1 MNRSD
6 RLSMRPVTLDDVAAR
21 AGVSAKTVSRVV
33 NRDARVSP
41 GTRERVEAA
50 ISQTG
55 YRPNLAARSLA
66 TARSHLIGMFT
77 PTSGLSHFF
86 GELTHGA
93 IRACRAHHHN
103 LVIEEF
109 DIGAPCAAETYRAGL
124 RNLRCDGI
132 ILPSPVCDDMAL
144 LDALDEDGVRYVR
157 ISPAKEIGR
166 APAIISDHSSGASAV
181 ARHFWALGCR
191 TFGVVTGLPHQASSA
206 LRRDGFVGQI
216 IREGG
221 SLDDIQII
229 EMAELLKELRGDG
242 RSGIDLGR
250 LAGERLLHD
259 AARPDAVFAYNDEL
273 AAGIVTKARDLGIDV
288 PDQLCVAGFDDSD
301 AARLCWPPLTTV
313 RQPILSIAA
322 RAVEILTNPTAWTG
336 EALIYPVELIERA
349 SSRRG
354 KA

>member
-1 MNRSD
+1 
-6 RLSMRPVTLDDVAAR
+6 MRPVTLDDVAAR

-33 NRDARVSP
+33 NGDARVSAE
-41 GTRERVEAA
+41 TRTRVEAA
-50 ISQTG
+50 VLQTG

-77 PTSGLSHFF
+77 PTSGLSNFF

-109 DIGAPCAAETYRAGL
+109 DIGAPRAAETYRLGL
-124 RNLRCDGI
+124 RNLRCDGV
-132 ILPSPVCDDMAL
+132 ILPSPVCDDMEL

-157 ISPAKEIGR
+157 ISPAKEISR
-166 APAIISDHSSGASAV
+166 APAIISDHAAGAGAV

-191 TFGVVTGLPHQASSA
+191 TFGVVTGLPHQASSP

-221 SLDDIQII
+221 HLDDIQII
-229 EMAELLKELRGDG
+229 EMAGLLTEFRGDG

-250 LAGERLLHD
+250 FAGERLLHG
-259 AARPDAVFAYNDEL
+259 AARPDAIFTYNDEL
-273 AAGIVTKARDLGIDV
+273 AAGVVTKARDLGIDV

-313 RQPILSIAA
+313 RQPIASIAA
-322 RAVEILTNPTAWTG
+322 RAVELLTEPSAWTL
-336 EALIYPVELIERA
+336 ETIICPVDLIERA
-349 SSRRG
+349 SSHRFRHSRDR
-354 KA
+354 